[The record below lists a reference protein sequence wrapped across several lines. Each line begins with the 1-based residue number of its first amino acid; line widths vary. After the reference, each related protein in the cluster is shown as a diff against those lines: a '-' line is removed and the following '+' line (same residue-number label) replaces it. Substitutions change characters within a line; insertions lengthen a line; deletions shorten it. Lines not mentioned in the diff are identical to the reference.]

1 MDLASGNQ
9 TWQRKIRELNGD
21 FFFCSENHR
30 NINGWIFQQATYS
43 KAEKTEKIAQ
53 EMITILVVALLFY
66 IWGCHMDKTNHFTLI
81 DIEIIYDNK
90 FFLKKIFFH
99 WDVCIQP
106 KLWYLG
112 DI

>member
-1 MDLASGNQ
+1 MD
-9 TWQRKIRELNGD
+9 I
-21 FFFCSENHR
+21 FFCSENHR

-90 FFLKKIFFH
+90 FFFKTYFFIGMYVYNQNYGI
-99 WDVCIQP
+99 WATSEEQP
-106 KLWYLG
+106 QS
-112 DI
+112 

>member
-1 MDLASGNQ
+1 MGNNRIIMDLASGNQ
-9 TWQRKIRELNGD
+9 TWQRKIRELNGY
-21 FFFCSENHR
+21 FFCSENHR

-90 FFLKKIFFH
+90 FFF
-99 WDVCIQP
+99 
-106 KLWYLG
+106 
-112 DI
+112 